1 LTHISNEISARK
13 KSIAGERMG
22 DFVVVNKSQGVA
34 VQIPAGMKEY
44 KKKVPTSQVTAYKPS
59 ESDLGLL
66 QLGGK
71 KL

>member
-1 LTHISNEISARK
+1 
-13 KSIAGERMG
+13 MG

-34 VQIPAGMKEY
+34 MQIPAGMKEY
-44 KKKVPTSQVTAYKPS
+44 KKKVPTSQGTAYKPS
-59 ESDLGLL
+59 DSDLGQL